1 MNDHSLALHLLNT
14 RIAGINGTIE
24 RLATEIHQAEIALT
38 NMRATKTAYVADL
51 AELKETVTALK
62 TAMVGT
68 TVVDAPPPPAKP
80 VKKSGKS
87 LDCE

>member
-51 AELKETVTALK
+51 AELRETVTALK
-62 TAMVGT
+62 AAMTA
-68 TVVDAPPPPAKP
+68 TVVDAPPPAKP

>member
-14 RIAGINGTIE
+14 RIAGINGIIE
-24 RLATEIHQAEIALT
+24 RLATEIHQAEIALA
-38 NMRATKTAYVADL
+38 NMRATKTAHVTDL
-51 AELKETVTALK
+51 AELRETVTALK
-62 TAMVGT
+62 AAMTA
-68 TVVDAPPPPAKP
+68 TVVDAPPPAKP